1 MKKFLSLFVATIMAL
16 NTATIAFAK
25 DTDVI
30 GDVSSVEGV
39 LDTATVSNVIG
50 VEYGTKP
57 NFALKVDAIAET
69 ELGAALKAGEVR
81 IDVTVTDG
89 RNLLA
94 AAPTVK
100 VYKDTSDEYF
110 AVLGLN
116 IKDIYNTDIEVKDG
130 AISLRVRI
138 TALADNALGMA
149 KGDTLSIDEI
159 LFDPYYNEIND
170 YGRDMTITS
179 FEVDSNNV
187 VVMADALLDALNKKN
202 TETATFYFGDAVS
215 FTTKI
220 SNSQKDIN
228 LHYNTIV
235 DEDFYDAYPEVNFE
249 AIEFNGTPKFM
260 RKGTL
265 TFDAIGDNNTAVYE
279 ITDDGLVE
287 LEISKYDAIYHTVT
301 VENISTLTNY
311 LIASKSLTAEFVPS
325 VTPEDVPEENPNTG
339 AC

>member
-1 MKKFLSLFVATIMAL
+1 MKKFLSLFVAAVMAL

-39 LDTATVSNVIG
+39 LDTVATSNATG
-50 VEYGTKP
+50 VEYGSKP
-57 NFALKVDAIAET
+57 NFALKVDTITET
-69 ELGAALKAGEVR
+69 ELGAALKAGEIK
-81 IDVTVTDG
+81 IDVSVTDG

-100 VYKDTSDEYF
+100 VYKNTSDEYC

-116 IKDIYNTDIEVKDG
+116 IRDTYNTDIEVKDG
-130 AISLRVRI
+130 AISLRIRI
-138 TALADNALGMA
+138 TALTDNALGLA

-170 YGRDMTITS
+170 YGKDMTITPS
-179 FEVDSNNV
+179 EVDSNNV
-187 VVMADALLDALNKKN
+187 VVMADALLD
-202 TETATFYFGDAVS
+202 ETVTFYFDDIAA
-215 FTTKI
+215 FATKI

-228 LHYNTIV
+228 LHYDTTV
-235 DEDFYDAYPEVNFE
+235 DEEFYDAYPEVDLE
-249 AIEFNGTPKFM
+249 AIKINGTPKFM

-265 TFDAIGDNNTAVYE
+265 TFKAIGDDDTAVYE
-279 ITDDGLVE
+279 ITDKGLAE
-287 LEISKYDAIYHTVT
+287 LEIAKYDAIYNVIT

-311 LIASKSLTAEFVPS
+311 LVASKSLAAEFVPS
-325 VTPEDVPEENPNTG
+325 PIPETVPEEVNPNTG
-339 AC
+339 AV

>member
-1 MKKFLSLFVATIMAL
+1 MKKFLSLFVAAIMAL

-39 LDTATVSNVIG
+39 LDTVTVSNVTG

-57 NFALKVDAIAET
+57 NFALKVDAITET

-116 IKDIYNTDIEVKDG
+116 IKDTFNTDIEVKDG

-138 TALADNALGMA
+138 TALIDNALGMA

-170 YGRDMTITS
+170 YGKDMTITPS
-179 FEVDSNNV
+179 EVDSNNV
-187 VVMADALLDALNKKN
+187 VVMADALLDVLN
-202 TETATFYFGDAVS
+202 TETVTFYFDDTVS
-215 FTTKI
+215 FATKI

-301 VENISTLTNY
+301 VENISTLTSY
-311 LIASKSLTAEFVPS
+311 LIASKSLAAEFVPS
-325 VTPEDVPEENPNTG
+325 ITPEDAPEENPNTG
-339 AC
+339 AI

>member
-1 MKKFLSLFVATIMAL
+1 MKKFLSLFVAAVMAL

-39 LDTATVSNVIG
+39 LDTVDTSNATG
-50 VEYGTKP
+50 VEYGSKP
-57 NFALKVDAIAET
+57 NFALKVDTITET
-69 ELGAALKAGEVR
+69 DLGAALKAGEIK

-100 VYKDTSDEYF
+100 VYKNTSDEYC

-116 IKDIYNTDIEVKDG
+116 IRDTYNTDIEVKDG

-138 TALADNALGMA
+138 TALTDNALGLA

-170 YGRDMTITS
+170 YGKDMTITPS
-179 FEVDSNNV
+179 EVESNNV
-187 VVMADALLDALNKKN
+187 VVMADALLDVLNG
-202 TETATFYFGDAVS
+202 ETATFYFDDIAA
-215 FTTKI
+215 FATKI

-228 LHYNTIV
+228 LHYDITV
-235 DEDFYDAYPEVNFE
+235 DEDFYDAYPEVDFE

-265 TFDAIGDNNTAVYE
+265 TFKAIGDGDTAVYK
-279 ITDDGLVE
+279 ITNDGLVE
-287 LEISKYDAIYHTVT
+287 LEISKYDSIYNTIT
-301 VENISTLTNY
+301 IENVSTLTSY
-311 LIASKSLTAEFVPS
+311 LIASKSLVAEFVPS
-325 VTPEDVPEENPNTG
+325 PTPDFVVPEEVNPNTG
-339 AC
+339 AI

>member
-1 MKKFLSLFVATIMAL
+1 MKKFLSLFVAAIMAL

-39 LDTATVSNVIG
+39 LDTVTVSNVTG

-57 NFALKVDAIAET
+57 NFALKVDAITET

-100 VYKDTSDEYF
+100 VYKDTGDEYF

-116 IKDIYNTDIEVKDG
+116 IKDTFNTDIEVKDG

-138 TALADNALGMA
+138 TALIDNALGMA

-170 YGRDMTITS
+170 YGKDMTITPS
-179 FEVDSNNV
+179 EVDSNNV
-187 VVMADALLDALNKKN
+187 VVMADALLDVLN
-202 TETATFYFGDAVS
+202 TETVTFYFDDTVS
-215 FTTKI
+215 FATKI

-301 VENISTLTNY
+301 VENISTLTSY
-311 LIASKSLTAEFVPS
+311 LIASKSLAAEFVPS
-325 VTPEDVPEENPNTG
+325 ITPEDAPEENPNTG
-339 AC
+339 AI

>member
-1 MKKFLSLFVATIMAL
+1 MKKFLSLFVAAVMAL

-39 LDTATVSNVIG
+39 LDTVATSNVTG

-57 NFALKVDAIAET
+57 NFALKVDTITET
-69 ELGAALKAGEVR
+69 ELGAALKAGEVK
-81 IDVTVTDG
+81 IDVSVTDG

-100 VYKDTSDEYF
+100 VYKNTSDEYY

-116 IKDIYNTDIEVKDG
+116 IRDTYNTDIEVKDG
-130 AISLRVRI
+130 AISLRIRI
-138 TALADNALGMA
+138 TALTDNALGLA

-170 YGRDMTITS
+170 YGKDMTITPS
-179 FEVDSNNV
+179 EVDSNNV
-187 VVMADALLDALNKKN
+187 VVMADALLD
-202 TETATFYFGDAVS
+202 ETVTFYFDDIVA
-215 FTTKI
+215 FATKI

-228 LHYNTIV
+228 LHYDTTV
-235 DEDFYDAYPEVNFE
+235 DKEFYDAYPEVDFE
-249 AIEFNGTPKFM
+249 AIKFNGTPKFM

-265 TFDAIGDNNTAVYE
+265 TFKAIGDGDTAVYE
-279 ITDDGLVE
+279 ITDKGLAE
-287 LEISKYDAIYHTVT
+287 LEIAKYDAIYNVIT
-301 VENISTLTNY
+301 VENVSTLTSY
-311 LIASKSLTAEFVPS
+311 LIASKSLVDEFVPS
-325 VTPEDVPEENPNTG
+325 PIPETVPEEVNPNTG
-339 AC
+339 AI

>member
-1 MKKFLSLFVATIMAL
+1 MKKFLSLFVAAVMAL

-39 LDTATVSNVIG
+39 LDTVATSNATG

-57 NFALKVDAIAET
+57 NFALKVDTITET
-69 ELGAALKAGEVR
+69 ELGAALKAGEVK
-81 IDVTVTDG
+81 IDVSVTDG

-100 VYKDTSDEYF
+100 VYKNTSDEYY

-116 IKDIYNTDIEVKDG
+116 IRDTYNTDIEVKDG
-130 AISLRVRI
+130 AISLRIRI
-138 TALADNALGMA
+138 TALTDNALGLA

-170 YGRDMTITS
+170 YGKDMTITPS
-179 FEVDSNNV
+179 EVDSNNV
-187 VVMADALLDALNKKN
+187 VVMADALLD
-202 TETATFYFGDAVS
+202 ETVTFYFDDIVA
-215 FTTKI
+215 FATKI

-228 LHYNTIV
+228 LHYDTTV
-235 DEDFYDAYPEVNFE
+235 DKEFYDAYPEVDFE
-249 AIEFNGTPKFM
+249 AIKFNGTPKFM

-265 TFDAIGDNNTAVYE
+265 TFKAIGDGDTAVYE
-279 ITDDGLVE
+279 ITDKGLAE
-287 LEISKYDAIYHTVT
+287 LEIAKYDAIYNVIT
-301 VENISTLTNY
+301 VENVSTLTSY
-311 LIASKSLTAEFVPS
+311 LIASKSLVDEFVPS
-325 VTPEDVPEENPNTG
+325 PIPETVPEEVNPNTG
-339 AC
+339 AI

>member
-1 MKKFLSLFVATIMAL
+1 MKKFLSLFVAAVMAL

-39 LDTATVSNVIG
+39 LETVTTSNVTG

-57 NFALKVDAIAET
+57 NFALKVDTITET
-69 ELGAALKAGEVR
+69 ELGAALKAGEVK
-81 IDVTVTDG
+81 IDVSVTDG

-100 VYKDTSDEYF
+100 VYKNTSDEYC

-116 IKDIYNTDIEVKDG
+116 IRDTYNTDIEIKDD
-130 AISLRVRI
+130 AISLRIRI
-138 TALADNALGMA
+138 TALADNVLTMA
-149 KGDTLSIDEI
+149 KKGDTLSIDEI

-170 YGRDMTITS
+170 YGKDMTITPS
-179 FEVDSNNV
+179 EVDSNNV
-187 VVMADALLDALNKKN
+187 VVMADALLD
-202 TETATFYFGDAVS
+202 ETVTFYFDDTAA

-228 LHYNTIV
+228 LHYDTTV
-235 DEDFYDAYPEVNFE
+235 DDEFYDAYPEVDFE
-249 AIEFNGTPKFM
+249 AIKFNGTPKFM

-265 TFDAIGDNNTAVYE
+265 TFKAIGDGDTAVYE
-279 ITDDGLVE
+279 ITDKGLAE
-287 LEISKYDAIYHTVT
+287 LEIAKYDAIYNVIT
-301 VENISTLTNY
+301 VENISTLTSY
-311 LIASKSLTAEFVPS
+311 LITSKSLVDEFVPS
-325 VTPEDVPEENPNTG
+325 PTPDFVVPEEVNPNTG
-339 AC
+339 AV